1 MASLSRPRRAFWGDV
16 RFLVGIALVAL
27 SITAVW
33 LIVTASDDATPLLRA
48 TRTITQGEVL
58 TSSDFQVV
66 EVGMGGLAEDYIA
79 PDDLHAGQVA
89 GRTLPKGE
97 IVPVSAVT
105 DADRL
110 RTTTIVIDS
119 SSGIPEGVEAGTV
132 VEVWQA
138 PLLDDGR
145 SYDAPRILVA
155 DVTVHDVREPEGML
169 ADSESRLEV
178 VIDRADVADVL
189 AAVTSGAALSVV
201 PVGAGS

>member
-1 MASLSRPRRAFWGDV
+1 
-16 RFLVGIALVAL
+16 
-27 SITAVW
+27 
-33 LIVTASDDATPLLRA
+33 
-48 TRTITQGEVL
+48 
-58 TSSDFQVV
+58 
-66 EVGMGGLAEDYIA
+66 MGGLAEDYLA

-169 ADSESRLEV
+169 ADSRVRLEV